1 MIPLHR
7 LPDRPYA
14 ILGLGRSG
22 RSAANALLAAGRTV
36 WAWDDAPAARDAA
49 ATDGVP
55 IVDLAA
61 RQLPDSAALVL
72 SPGIPHTFPAPHP
85 IVARAKAAGVEIIG
99 DMELLFRAHTGG
111 RFVGIT
117 GTNGKSTT
125 TALIGHILA
134 VAGEDHRVGGNL
146 GTPVLD
152 FEPGDTTTI
161 FVLEMSSYQLEL
173 TPSLVFNVAVLLNI
187 SPDHL
192 GRHGGMDG
200 YIAAKR
206 RIFGGAA
213 PGAVAVVGVD
223 DPHCRDICTELLLA
237 GAHRVLVVSGGRRV
251 GGGVYAEDGLLC
263 DAIEGAGK
271 PMIELVEA
279 RALPGAHNAQN
290 AAAAYAA
297 TRALG
302 IGRDVIADSI
312 LDFPGLP
319 HRQERIAVIHCVTY
333 VNDSKATNGVAAA
346 RALASYHTVYWIAG
360 GRPKEDGLAAVE
372 PWLGR
377 VRHAFLIGEA
387 EAAFADALHGKVPV
401 TRCGTLARA
410 VEAARAQAEAERE
423 RGAVV
428 VLSPAC
434 ASFDQFPNFEAR
446 GQAFRALV
454 EAIVR

>member
-1 MIPLHR
+1 
-7 LPDRPYA
+7 
-14 ILGLGRSG
+14 
-22 RSAANALLAAGRTV
+22 
-36 WAWDDAPAARDAA
+36 
-49 ATDGVP
+49 
-55 IVDLAA
+55 
-61 RQLPDSAALVL
+61 
-72 SPGIPHTFPAPHP
+72 
-85 IVARAKAAGVEIIG
+85 
-99 DMELLFRAHTGG
+99 
-111 RFVGIT
+111 
-117 GTNGKSTT
+117 
-125 TALIGHILA
+125 
-134 VAGEDHRVGGNL
+134 
-146 GTPVLD
+146 
-152 FEPGDTTTI
+152 
-161 FVLEMSSYQLEL
+161 
-173 TPSLVFNVAVLLNI
+173 
-187 SPDHL
+187 
-192 GRHGGMDG
+192 
-200 YIAAKR
+200 
-206 RIFGGAA
+206 
-213 PGAVAVVGVD
+213 VVGVD
-223 DPHCRDICTELLLA
+223 DPHCREICTELLLA

-263 DAIEGAGK
+263 DAIEGVGK

-312 LDFPGLP
+312 LDFPGLA

-333 VNDSKATNGVAAA
+333 VNDSKATNGDAAA

-360 GRPKEDGLAAVE
+360 GRPKEEGLAGVE

-428 VLSPAC
+428 LLSPAC